1 MDLNYY
7 SIILISLLLGLLS
20 IVVSHN
26 FFLKK
31 KIIDNINKRSSH
43 NVIATRSGGI
53 AIFSVILI
61 LTSFLYVEKNQ
72 IFDFSILLPLGIL
85 FIAGIYDDIYDSDFK
100 LKFLFQIIAAK
111 IIVDQ
116 GILINDLNGL
126 FGIFEIPYLVAQ
138 PLTMLFIVTV
148 VNSFNFTDGIDG
160 LALFEFI
167 KFSILVFYLSDN
179 FLFGFNFLALIA
191 LCVSIVL
198 LYFNFRKEKKIFL
211 GDGGSL
217 FLGGL
222 ISIIIIGFINSSQ
235 NNFNALNS
243 TIILYLY
250 PLVDLIRIVIIRIYR
265 RKSPYKADKNHIH
278 HILLK
283 QGITQ
288 FNASTIICI
297 TFLIVQILVLNI
309 A

>member
-1 MDLNYY
+1 M
-7 SIILISLLLGLLS
+7 
-20 IVVSHN
+20 
-26 FFLKK
+26 
-31 KIIDNINKRSSH
+31 
-43 NVIATRSGGI
+43 IATRSGGI

-309 A
+309 AWWWQPWIKIKVSWF

>member
-1 MDLNYY
+1 M
-7 SIILISLLLGLLS
+7 LGLLS
-20 IVVSHN
+20 IIISHN
-26 FFLKK
+26 FFLRK

-43 NVIATRSGGI
+43 NVIATRSGGV

-61 LTSFLYVEKNQ
+61 ITSFLYINKNQ

-116 GILINDLNGL
+116 GILITDLNGL
-126 FGIFEIPYLVAQ
+126 FGIFEIPYMIAQ

-167 KFSILVFYLSDN
+167 KFSILVFYLSDSL
-179 FLFGFNFLALIA
+179 LFNFNFLVLIA
-191 LCVSIVL
+191 VSVSCVL
-198 LYFNFRKEKKIFL
+198 LYFNFRKENKIFL

-222 ISIIIIGFINSSQ
+222 ISVIVIGYINSSQ
-235 NNFNALNS
+235 NDYNALNS

-250 PLVDLIRIVIIRIYR
+250 PLVDLIRIIILRIY
-265 RKSPYKADKNHIH
+265 KGNSPFKADKNHIH

-283 QGITQ
+283 LGITQ
-288 FNASTIICI
+288 FNASAIICI
-297 TFLIVQILVLNI
+297 TFLIIQILVLNI

>member
-1 MDLNYY
+1 V
-7 SIILISLLLGLLS
+7 LGLLS
-20 IVVSHN
+20 IIISHN
-26 FFLKK
+26 FFLRK

-43 NVIATRSGGI
+43 NVIATRSGGV

-61 LTSFLYVEKNQ
+61 ITSFLYINKNQ

-116 GILINDLNGL
+116 GIIITDLNGL
-126 FGIFEIPYLVAQ
+126 FGIFEIPYMIAQ

-167 KFSILVFYLSDN
+167 KFSILVFYLSDSL
-179 FLFGFNFLALIA
+179 LFNFNFLVLIA
-191 LCVSIVL
+191 VSVSCVL
-198 LYFNFRKEKKIFL
+198 LYFNFRKENKIFL

-222 ISIIIIGFINSSQ
+222 ISVIVIGYINSSQ
-235 NNFNALNS
+235 NDYNALNS
-243 TIILYLY
+243 TIILYIY
-250 PLVDLIRIVIIRIYR
+250 PLVDLIRIIILRIY
-265 RKSPYKADKNHIH
+265 KGNSPFKADKNHIH

-283 QGITQ
+283 LGITQ
-288 FNASTIICI
+288 FNASAIICV

>member
-1 MDLNYY
+1 
-7 SIILISLLLGLLS
+7 
-20 IVVSHN
+20 
-26 FFLKK
+26 
-31 KIIDNINKRSSH
+31 
-43 NVIATRSGGI
+43 VIATRSGGI